1 MLLTERGRHWTG
13 DAWGPVTR
21 GPVMWADGGMLVS
34 VVRQGFFDKLRKTM
48 RAFRTHLRCLGNVAG
63 CPEREVGQL
72 SVLALPDSIWQRVF
86 GLFGNGKIP
95 WQLMR

>member
-13 DAWGPVTR
+13 DALGPVTR
-21 GPVMWADGGMLVS
+21 GPLMWADGGMVVS
-34 VVRQGFFDKLRKTM
+34 VVRQGFFDKPRETM

-95 WQLMR
+95 WQSMR

>member
-1 MLLTERGRHWTG
+1 MLLTERGRHWAG
-13 DAWGPVTR
+13 DAW
-21 GPVMWADGGMLVS
+21 GPVMWADGSMVVS
-34 VVRQGFFDKLRKTM
+34 VVRQGFFDKPQETM

-95 WQLMR
+95 WQSMR

>member
-13 DAWGPVTR
+13 DAW

-34 VVRQGFFDKLRKTM
+34 VVRQGFFDKPRETM

-63 CPEREVGQL
+63 CLEREVRQL
-72 SVLALPDSIWQRVF
+72 SVLVLSDSIWQRVF
-86 GLFGNGKIP
+86 GLFGNGKIL
-95 WQLMR
+95 WQSMR

>member
-13 DAWGPVTR
+13 DALGPVTP
-21 GPVMWADGGMLVS
+21 GPVMWADGGMVVS
-34 VVRQGFFDKLRKTM
+34 LVRQGFFDKPRETM

-95 WQLMR
+95 WQSMR

>member
-21 GPVMWADGGMLVS
+21 GPVMWADGGVLVS
-34 VVRQGFFDKLRKTM
+34 VVRQGFFDKPQETM
-48 RAFRTHLRCLGNVAG
+48 RAFQTHLCCLGNVAG

-95 WQLMR
+95 WLSMR